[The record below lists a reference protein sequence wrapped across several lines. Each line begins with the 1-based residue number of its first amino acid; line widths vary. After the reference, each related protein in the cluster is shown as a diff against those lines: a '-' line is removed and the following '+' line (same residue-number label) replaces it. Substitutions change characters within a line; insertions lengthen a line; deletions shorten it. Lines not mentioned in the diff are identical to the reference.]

1 MDSPLQAWRDTL
13 EELGVMG
20 LVREPVAAPAPVPE
34 PVPARPAARP
44 APTRPTPQP
53 RPAAAAYLPPSDPV
67 GCPPPEAVAAAATL
81 SDLEQAI
88 RGCLACPLGP
98 GRLKFV
104 FGEGDPGA
112 RLMFV
117 GEGPGRDEDQQG
129 RPFVGKA
136 GELLDKM
143 IGAIGL
149 KREETYIANVVKCLR
164 YNAQVLLEDGR
175 WERIGRLVTQRYS
188 GRVMSVDAEGHLV
201 PRRVT
206 GWHRTPLGERRM
218 LRLWLPE
225 VRVKGG
231 GLATTWLTHDHEV
244 LTPRGWVQAEDL
256 TDQDTIAAGF
266 GLSEAAVQVLEGALL
281 GDGHLD
287 ARSAHLSIV
296 HAAGQESWARWKG
309 RALEELAPVIQ
320 SGSSRAAGKAH
331 PTIRLRTLA
340 ARALQDVR
348 KRWYPEGRKRIP
360 ASFRLSPMALAVWF
374 LDDGH
379 LRVRPG
385 KAPLAE
391 IAAHGFTQEDR
402 ERLIIRLAED
412 CGVEA
417 YQRPAHPGRIHFGV
431 EATLGLSALIAPF
444 VPPGMRHKLH
454 PHVEATCPF
463 EPDRYTAGPVSTAFT
478 PVRVDREAFRGT
490 DRSVFCLDVE
500 ETQNFVTSAGVVH
513 NCRPPDNRTPTPD
526 EARACLGYVRRQIE
540 LIRPAVIVTLG
551 ATPLRE
557 LVGVSEG
564 ITRVR
569 GQWKRVT
576 VGGREIP
583 VMPTFHPAYVLR
595 QYTQDVRRAVWE
607 DLKAAKEWVDKAAG
621 A

>member
-34 PVPARPAARP
+34 SVPARPAARP
-44 APTRPTPQP
+44 APARPTPQP

-149 KREETYIANVVKCLR
+149 RREETYIANVVK
-164 YNAQVLLEDGR
+164 
-175 WERIGRLVTQRYS
+175 
-188 GRVMSVDAEGHLV
+188 
-201 PRRVT
+201 
-206 GWHRTPLGERRM
+206 
-218 LRLWLPE
+218 
-225 VRVKGG
+225 
-231 GLATTWLTHDHEV
+231 
-244 LTPRGWVQAEDL
+244 
-256 TDQDTIAAGF
+256 
-266 GLSEAAVQVLEGALL
+266 
-281 GDGHLD
+281 
-287 ARSAHLSIV
+287 
-296 HAAGQESWARWKG
+296 
-309 RALEELAPVIQ
+309 
-320 SGSSRAAGKAH
+320 
-331 PTIRLRTLA
+331 
-340 ARALQDVR
+340 
-348 KRWYPEGRKRIP
+348 
-360 ASFRLSPMALAVWF
+360 
-374 LDDGH
+374 
-379 LRVRPG
+379 
-385 KAPLAE
+385 
-391 IAAHGFTQEDR
+391 
-402 ERLIIRLAED
+402 
-412 CGVEA
+412 
-417 YQRPAHPGRIHFGV
+417 
-431 EATLGLSALIAPF
+431 
-444 VPPGMRHKLH
+444 
-454 PHVEATCPF
+454 
-463 EPDRYTAGPVSTAFT
+463 
-478 PVRVDREAFRGT
+478 
-490 DRSVFCLDVE
+490 
-500 ETQNFVTSAGVVH
+500 
-513 NCRPPDNRTPTPD
+513 CRPPDNRTPTPD
-526 EARACLGYVRRQIE
+526 EARACLGYLRRQIE

-607 DLKAAKEWVDKAAG
+607 DLKTAKAWADQATDS
-621 A
+621 